1 VKVIRLPQV
10 KKKVGLGH
18 TSIYEG
24 QKAGTFPKSIELGP
38 RSRGWVGKRS
48 TNGLSGESPSATA
61 RRDPLFTNHFNSGS
75 RAKKRP
81 ADVRSVAGQRN

>member
-1 VKVIRLPQV
+1 MKVIRLPQV

-38 RSRGWVGKRS
+38 RSRGWV
-48 TNGLSGESPSATA
+48 EEEIDQWIE
-61 RRDPLFTNHFNSGS
+61 RR
-75 RAKKRP
+75 
-81 ADVRSVAGQRN
+81 VAQRDGAA